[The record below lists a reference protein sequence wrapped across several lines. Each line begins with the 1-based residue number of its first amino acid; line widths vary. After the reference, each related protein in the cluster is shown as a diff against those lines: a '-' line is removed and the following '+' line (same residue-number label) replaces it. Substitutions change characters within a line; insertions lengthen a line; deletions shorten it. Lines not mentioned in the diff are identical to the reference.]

1 MPDLHLRTPQEVAS
15 RLDIS
20 PSTLRRWS
28 EEFADFIS
36 EQASSPPGKGHRRYA
51 EQDVETLLAVKEFMS
66 DGLTYEQVR
75 QRLEHPRE
83 THTSTALL
91 SPEDVSMAAMAY
103 LSETIDELRQG
114 QMSVLN
120 SQAANRELMGVLIQ
134 DNFNL
139 KEENTR
145 LRERSLEIERRM
157 GQQRRD
163 ADSRVEGMRQE
174 FEAKLM
180 EVREIAT
187 RNPITVLQSRSGCL
201 GGLFGGGG
209 QIQAVPTQKPQPPQH
224 KQQPPQQRTPPQKT
238 YPRPPGP
245 PE

>member
-1 MPDLHLRTPQEVAS
+1 MTDLHLRTPQEVAS

-28 EEFADFIS
+28 EEFADYIS
-36 EQASSPPGKGHRRYA
+36 EQASSPQGKSHRRYT
-51 EQDVETLLAVKEFMS
+51 EQDVETLMTVKEFMS

-75 QRLEHPRE
+75 QRLEHPPE
-83 THTSTALL
+83 PVTTTALA
-91 SPEDVSMAAMAY
+91 SPEDLSVAAMAY

-114 QMSVLN
+114 QLSVLN
-120 SQAANRELMGVLIQ
+120 SQSANRELMGVLIQ

-139 KEENTR
+139 KEENAR
-145 LRERSLEIERRM
+145 LRERSLELERRM
-157 GQQRRD
+157 GKQRREMD
-163 ADSRVEGMRQE
+163 ARTEGLRQE

-201 GGLFGGGG
+201 GSLFGGGG
-209 QIQAVPTQKPQPPQH
+209 QIKAVPAQNPLA
-224 KQQPPQQRTPPQKT
+224 QQPRQQAQAAPPQKS

>member
-1 MPDLHLRTPQEVAS
+1 MSDLHLRTPQEVAS

-28 EEFADFIS
+28 EEFADYIS
-36 EQASSPPGKGHRRYA
+36 EQASSPKGKSHRRYT
-51 EQDVETLLAVKEFMS
+51 EQDVETLLTVKEFMS

-75 QRLEHPRE
+75 QRLEQPPE
-83 THTSTALL
+83 SATATALA
-91 SPEDVSMAAMAY
+91 SPEDLSVAAMAY

-114 QMSVLN
+114 QLSVLN

-139 KEENTR
+139 KEENAR
-145 LRERSLEIERRM
+145 LRERSLELERRM
-157 GQQRRD
+157 GKQRREME
-163 ADSRVEGMRQE
+163 ARTEGLRQE

-180 EVREIAT
+180 EVREMAT

-201 GGLFGGGG
+201 GSLFGGGG
-209 QIQAVPTQKPQPPQH
+209 QIQAVPAQNPLG
-224 KQQPPQQRTPPQKT
+224 QQIRQQAQAVPPQKP

>member
-1 MPDLHLRTPQEVAS
+1 MTDLHLRTPQEVAS

-28 EEFADFIS
+28 DEFVDYIS
-36 EQASSPPGKGHRRYA
+36 GQASSSQGKSHRRYT
-51 EQDVETLLAVKEFMS
+51 EQDVETLLTVKEFMS

-75 QRLEHPRE
+75 QRLEHPPE
-83 THTSTALL
+83 SVMSTALA
-91 SPEDVSMAAMAY
+91 SPEDLSVAAMAY

-114 QMSVLN
+114 QLSVLN

-145 LRERSLEIERRM
+145 LRERSLELERRM
-157 GQQRRD
+157 GQQRRE
-163 ADSRVEGMRQE
+163 ADTRLEGLRQE

-187 RNPITVLQSRSGCL
+187 RNPVTVLQSRAGCL
-201 GGLFGGGG
+201 GSLFGGGG
-209 QIQAVPTQKPQPPQH
+209 QIQAVSGQKPSAQPSR
-224 KQQPPQQRTPPQKT
+224 QQMPPQKSF
-238 YPRPPGP
+238 PRPPGP

>member
-1 MPDLHLRTPQEVAS
+1 MSDLHLRTPQEVAS

-28 EEFADFIS
+28 EEFADYIS
-36 EQASSPPGKGHRRYA
+36 EQASSPQGKSHRRYT
-51 EQDVETLLAVKEFMS
+51 EQDVETLLTVKEFMS

-75 QRLEHPRE
+75 QRLEHSPE
-83 THTSTALL
+83 AVTTTALA
-91 SPEDVSMAAMAY
+91 SPEDLSVAAMAY
-103 LSETIDELRQG
+103 LSETINELRQG
-114 QMSVLN
+114 QLSVLN
-120 SQAANRELMGVLIQ
+120 SQSANRELMGVLIQ

-139 KEENTR
+139 KEENAR
-145 LRERSLEIERRM
+145 LRERSLELERRM
-157 GQQRRD
+157 GKQRRAMD
-163 ADSRVEGMRQE
+163 ARTEGLRQE

-201 GGLFGGGG
+201 GSLFGGGGG
-209 QIQAVPTQKPQPPQH
+209 QIQAVPAQKPLAPQPRPAA
-224 KQQPPQQRTPPQKT
+224 PPQKS